1 MIAPQIEIMA
11 VGTPSDRLQCLQT
24 GNPMATSQDPRSSE
38 SIAARDRRSI
48 ALALALLAF
57 VVVVFAVTLVR
68 LGGDVL
74 NRPI

>member
-1 MIAPQIEIMA
+1 MANQI
-11 VGTPSDRLQCLQT
+11 
-24 GNPMATSQDPRSSE
+24 DPRSAE
-38 SIAARDRRSI
+38 SVAARDRRSI